1 MSSISNT
8 SSFDDSLVRLAV
20 ALHLEVPL
28 DSVRSED
35 HLEHDLGLD
44 PLDLVLVVLRLD
56 ELVGA
61 QCALAD
67 LQQIQ
72 TVGDLENMVRDW
84 QDGARQGDV
93 APSERWPGQSPRET
107 SRTESGT
114 LPIARTI
121 SKIRAVG

>member
-1 MSSISNT
+1 MSSMT
-8 SSFDDSLVRLAV
+8 SFDDSLVRLAV
-20 ALHLEVPL
+20 ALHLEAPL
-28 DSVRSED
+28 DSVHSAD

-67 LQQIQ
+67 LQRIE
-72 TVGDLENMVRDW
+72 TVGDLEEMVRDW
-84 QDGARQGDV
+84 QDSARQNDV
-93 APSERWPGQSPRET
+93 GPSTERSPGQYRREA

-114 LPIARTI
+114 LPIAQPYA
-121 SKIRAVG
+121 KIRAVG

>member
-1 MSSISNT
+1 MAR
-8 SSFDDSLVRLAV
+8 FDDSLVRLAV
-20 ALHLEVPL
+20 ALHLEAPL
-28 DSVRSED
+28 DSIRSED

-67 LQQIQ
+67 LQQIE
-72 TVGDLENMVRDW
+72 TVADLENMVRDW
-84 QDGARQGDV
+84 QDAALNGDA
-93 APSERWPGQSPRET
+93 APSERTPGPYRREA

-114 LPIARTI
+114 LPIAQPHAR
-121 SKIRAVG
+121 IRAAG